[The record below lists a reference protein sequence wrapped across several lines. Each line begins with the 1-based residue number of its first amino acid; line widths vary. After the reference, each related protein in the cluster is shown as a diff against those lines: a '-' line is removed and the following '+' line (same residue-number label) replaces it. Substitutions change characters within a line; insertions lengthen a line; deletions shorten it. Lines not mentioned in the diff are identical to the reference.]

1 MVTLP
6 LELLL
11 KRLSPVK
18 IKRVVDGHR
27 HLPCNLLEKPKVCG
41 LIRFLSNA
49 AQGHSPQA
57 SVRRA
62 QWQTAAG
69 FDVIFAQPLH
79 RAWEANFVLNVGNIK
94 SLLSLPYKTR
104 ERFVDG
110 QFRNQLSGRGFF
122 QNVYTHYVA
131 LWIMQP
137 HTQVVEVKH
146 IAQRLGEIV
155 EQLG

>member
-1 MVTLP
+1 M
-6 LELLL
+6 
-11 KRLSPVK
+11 
-18 IKRVVDGHR
+18 
-27 HLPCNLLEKPKVCG
+27 
-41 LIRFLSNA
+41 
-49 AQGHSPQA
+49 
-57 SVRRA
+57 
-62 QWQTAAG
+62 
-69 FDVIFAQPLH
+69 IFAQPLH
-79 RAWEANFVLNVGNIK
+79 RAWEANFVLNIGNVK

-146 IAQRLGEIV
+146 IAQRLGEIM